1 MTAIDMGSPSQAH
14 PTTKTPL
21 QPQTRGNHRDVRL
34 TALRRFA
41 IAITLLNF
49 LGYAFLGFEPPL
61 AAPILALM
69 TAYTLEITF
78 EAISAWSTGRI
89 PAFQGGVGKLTTFLL
104 PAHITALAVSMLLF
118 AGVRIWPIVFAT
130 AIAIASKAIIRIN
143 IKGRSRHI
151 LNPSNFG
158 IAVALILLP
167 GVGLA
172 PPYQFTKNLLPPWE
186 ILVPFILVL
195 PGIALNRLT
204 GRLPVVF
211 GWLGGFVVQAV
222 LRVIVT
228 DASVIATLA
237 PITGMAFILFSFYMV
252 TDPSTTPSHKGA
264 QIAFGVSVALVYG
277 LLTALHIAFAMFLSL
292 VIVCCVRGIGLWATN
307 SQKVRRG

>member
-1 MTAIDMGSPSQAH
+1 MPAIDINYPPKAL
-14 PTTKTPL
+14 PITDTPVRHHG
-21 QPQTRGNHRDVRL
+21 RGNRRDVRL

-41 IAITLLNF
+41 IAITLLNI

-61 AAPILALM
+61 VAPIFALV
-69 TAYTLEITF
+69 TAYTLEIIF
-78 EAISAWSTGRI
+78 ETLSAWSSGRRV
-89 PAFQGGVGKLTTFLL
+89 AFHGGVGKLTTFLL

-130 AIAIASKAIIRIN
+130 AIAIASKAIIRVN

-186 ILVPFILVL
+186 ILVPFILVV
-195 PGIALNRLT
+195 PGIAALQDPGCSRGLNP
-204 GRLPVVF
+204 PVS
-211 GWLGGFVVQAV
+211 
-222 LRVIVT
+222 RS
-228 DASVIATLA
+228 DLA
-237 PITGMAFILFSFYMV
+237 M
-252 TDPSTTPSHKGA
+252 
-264 QIAFGVSVALVYG
+264 
-277 LLTALHIAFAMFLSL
+277 
-292 VIVCCVRGIGLWATN
+292 
-307 SQKVRRG
+307 